1 MKPILIK
8 STFAL
13 LLLLVGFFI
22 GQAGSNHTR
31 TVIEAEK
38 CNTTDSV
45 SANTRPI
52 ERQAVKAE
60 AAQISSIKPTD
71 GDDADMTLR
80 LSDSDAVVRL
90 NALVS
95 VWRSRMTGEYENEI
109 EKMAR
114 EDGDAQLRSFAQWI
128 LGRSQEAEIDQAR
141 QSNIMVTDYQSPD
154 EQIRQSLTWDSYQ
167 FQEASDRLNDE
178 QNALDTLYQ
187 LSEEEQLEYVNK
199 LVDSQEDAAVNT
211 LEGLVAYYDPT
222 LRDIAINGLLSI
234 LASHTGH
241 FDMIVENLDRNSA
254 LLNQA
259 QLKKFHEL
267 THPEEKTQAE

>member
-31 TVIEAEK
+31 TVIEVEK
-38 CNTTDSV
+38 CNTADSV
-45 SANTRPI
+45 SVNAWPI
-52 ERQAVKAE
+52 TRQAVKAE
-60 AAQISSIKPTD
+60 VTQISSVKPAD
-71 GDDADMTLR
+71 GDDADMALR
-80 LSDSDAVVRL
+80 LSDSDADVRL

-267 THPEEKTQAE
+267 THHEEKTQAE

>member
-38 CNTTDSV
+38 CNTADSV

-80 LSDSDAVVRL
+80 LSDSDADVRL

-267 THPEEKTQAE
+267 THHEEKTQAE